1 MPPRLVFVLVVFLL
15 LVVVTAHVLASERA
29 ASEPC
34 ERAGHSCFTGGNPSQ
49 PDGILQ
55 YVVPMRG

>member
-1 MPPRLVFVLVVFLL
+1 MFVLVVFLL